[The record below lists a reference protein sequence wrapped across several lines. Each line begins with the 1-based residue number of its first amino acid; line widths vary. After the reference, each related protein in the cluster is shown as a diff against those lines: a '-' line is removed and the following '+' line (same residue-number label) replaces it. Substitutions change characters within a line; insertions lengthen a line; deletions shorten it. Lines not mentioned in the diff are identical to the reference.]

1 MYRIEKLSEEF
12 VSKFFQ
18 LCAEKVS
25 SNQIERFIYKT
36 ESQLTKFYFT
46 KSSEINLLRI
56 LENQFQLNLFIS
68 DVLKYN
74 HYIEILL
81 TIATYSNYL
90 TDILVQNPGYFYWIT
105 NPDTLTDKL
114 NKKYFEN
121 SIKRID
127 TNYSNF
133 NSKVNSLRNFKKQE
147 ILRIGILDYFLKA
160 PLPKITELLT
170 QLANSICNYLF
181 SLCLDEIKSKYGVKK
196 LPEYCIISL
205 GKLGGNELNY
215 SSDIDLILFTESNKQ
230 LSNNLYSNT
239 IYENAIKLFI
249 STSSQ
254 ITAKGDLYRID
265 FRLRPYGRNSE
276 LINTIANYLYY
287 YENQSEQWE
296 KQMLIK
302 NSYLGGNKKLYKRFN
317 DFIQNIIY
325 PKTFLRSPIE
335 KLKSLKLNIENN
347 INTEQNIKLSSGGIR
362 DIEFA
367 TQALLLLNGG
377 KKPDLR
383 ERNTLKSLR
392 KLWRHKLIDE
402 IEYTNLKSNYIL
414 FRKIEH
420 FMQLMN
426 NFQTH
431 LIPESSEVLE
441 KLSYV
446 LDYPDSN
453 IFLKEVNDRRSFN
466 ASFFNQIVNPN
477 NSKSSFDKIKFAD
490 KKKAY
495 TNFNYLSTGTG
506 LINTKKFDEPTVI
519 SFNQIS
525 ESIISYLDK
534 SKNPDKTL
542 DNFTKIIKSSSL
554 PIFWF
559 DNLNDVELLNLTL
572 KICERSTLLFNY
584 LLESKQAVDFFI
596 SRKAF
601 AEIDEKL
608 FDELNSDLFKFISG
622 LQLFVG
628 MINTDKFHK
637 LQTNYFIHKIK
648 NLVDKEGLINKYQND
663 FIIIGLGSFA
673 SEEMNFFSDIDLVFI
688 VNQLDQYPNVQSDF
702 QKLLND
708 LKAKLRIEIDCRL
721 RPEGKSSPLV
731 WNYQDYISYIKS
743 RAEVWEFLTFTKSI
757 FISGDKEKFDE
768 LMNVIIYKVSSLEER
783 KIKNDLLKMRN
794 RLVSDSSYIANLKK
808 SKGGLVDLYFINGF
822 YILKYGNEV
831 EHLFHLSMIKKLE
844 ILNEVSSEKNLFDKI
859 INNYLFIKNFEIFY
873 QILSGSKSVRI
884 NNEDENYKYLSEL
897 MSFASEK
904 DLIERLNIVL
914 SENIKSF
921 NQIFY

>member
-897 MSFASEK
+897 MGFASEK

>member
-525 ESIISYLDK
+525 ESIISYLDR